1 MVPDDPAAGHRAAGH
16 AAERRASGVAAG
28 ADARG
33 AVDAELVRR
42 VAHLARLG
50 LPPSEMEAA
59 SRELDSVLGHFRAL
73 QAVDTTGV
81 EPLVHA
87 LEAPG
92 VPQRDAVAAFPDPRA
107 ALLPLT
113 AHAREGLFVVP
124 RVFEADFGVEPG
136 PVGRPQ
142 ADVEPRAG

>member
-1 MVPDDPAAGHRAAGH
+1 MATDDRAAGHRAAGH
-16 AAERRASGVAAG
+16 DAEGRAPGGAAR

-50 LPPSEMEAA
+50 LPPAEIEAA

-124 RVFEADFGVEPG
+124 RVFEADFGLEPG
-136 PVGRPQ
+136 AGGPSPADTEPQ
-142 ADVEPRAG
+142 AG